1 MAIVK
6 GNDLMLFK
14 KDVTAPDSPVYKAL
28 GAATNHTLSMTREV
42 LETSNKDTGIY
53 GESEAGRM
61 TWSITTEN
69 MMIEVDFDELVD
81 LMQKGEKI
89 VVAFAI
95 AKNANAI
102 GGKPEG
108 GWVIGEGGYEGEV
121 LITQIDANAPAND
134 KATYTCTMTGSGP
147 IRKRGES

>member
-14 KDVTAPDSPVYKAL
+14 KDVTTPDSPVYKAL

-81 LMQKGEKI
+81 LMQRERRSSWRS
-89 VVAFAI
+89 
-95 AKNANAI
+95 
-102 GGKPEG
+102 PSPR
-108 GWVIGEGGYEGEV
+108 
-121 LITQIDANAPAND
+121 TP
-134 KATYTCTMTGSGP
+134 TP
-147 IRKRGES
+147 